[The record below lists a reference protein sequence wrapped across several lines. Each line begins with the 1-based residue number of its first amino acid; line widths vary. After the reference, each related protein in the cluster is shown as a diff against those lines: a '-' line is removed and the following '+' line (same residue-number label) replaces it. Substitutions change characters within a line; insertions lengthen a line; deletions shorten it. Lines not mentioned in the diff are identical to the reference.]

1 MATSYGA
8 PTVSTKGLILAI
20 DAGDSNCMSPGDTSC
35 TNMVTGGQ
43 LTGASGTPG
52 SGAHTADTANFPAYN
67 SLYGGIFDFD
77 GGRGMNCDEN
87 LGTTTTSTICM
98 WLWRN
103 TTANTQYFA
112 DGRNNGGDW
121 FLSNYGSENIN
132 WEGRLKYK
140 FNGAAATYDQTAFPT
155 NQWLHMVAV
164 SGPGGST
171 LYLDG
176 ETPPEA
182 LVNDGSADEDFG
194 TNYRIGTRYTTSA
207 EWTGYMGPIFFYNR
221 ELSADEA
228 KQNFE
233 VHRSRFGV

>member
-1 MATSYGA
+1 VATSYGA

-20 DAGDSNCMSPGDTSC
+20 DAGDSNCMSSGDTSC

-43 LTGASGTPG
+43 LTGASGSPG
-52 SGAHTADTANFPAYN
+52 SGAHTAATSNFPAYN
-67 SLYGGIFDFD
+67 SLYGGIFDFA

-103 TTANTQYFA
+103 TTDNTQYFA
-112 DGRNNGGDW
+112 DGRNGGGDW
-121 FLSNYGSENIN
+121 FLSNYGSQNIN
-132 WEGRLKYK
+132 WENRLQYK
-140 FNGAAATYDQTAFPT
+140 FNGAAATYDQTAFPA

-164 SGPGGST
+164 SGPGGSA

-182 LVNDGSADEDFG
+182 LVASTSADEDFG
-194 TNYRIGTRYTTSA
+194 TNYRIGTRYTTSS

-228 KQNFE
+228 KQNFKA
-233 VHRSRFGV
+233 HRSRFGV

>member
-1 MATSYGA
+1 VATSYGA

-20 DAGDSNCMSPGDTSC
+20 DAGDSNCMSSGDTSC

-43 LTGASGTPG
+43 LTGASGSPG
-52 SGAHTADTANFPAYN
+52 SGAHTAATSNFPAYN
-67 SLYGGIFDFD
+67 SLYGGIFDFA

-103 TTANTQYFA
+103 TTDNTQYFA
-112 DGRNNGGDW
+112 DGRNGGGDW
-121 FLSNYGSENIN
+121 FLSNYGSQNIN
-132 WEGRLKYK
+132 WENRLQYK

-164 SGPGGST
+164 SGPGGSA

-182 LVNDGSADEDFG
+182 LVASTSADEDFG
-194 TNYRIGTRYTTSA
+194 TNYRIGTRYTTSS

-228 KQNFE
+228 KQNFKA
-233 VHRSRFGV
+233 HRSRFGV

>member
-20 DAGDSNCMSPGDTSC
+20 DAGDSNCMSSGDTSC

-43 LTGASGTPG
+43 LTGASGSPG
-52 SGAHTADTANFPAYN
+52 SGAHTAATSNFPAYN
-67 SLYGGIFDFD
+67 SLYGGIFDFA

-103 TTANTQYFA
+103 TTDNTQYFA
-112 DGRNNGGDW
+112 DGRNGGGDW
-121 FLSNYGSENIN
+121 FLSNYGSQNIN
-132 WEGRLKYK
+132 WENRLQYK
-140 FNGAAATYDQTAFPT
+140 FNGAAATYDQTAFPA

-164 SGPGGST
+164 SGPGGSA

-182 LVNDGSADEDFG
+182 LVASTSADEDFG
-194 TNYRIGTRYTTSA
+194 TNYRIGTRYTTSS

-228 KQNFE
+228 KQNFKA
-233 VHRSRFGV
+233 HRSRFGV

>member
-1 MATSYGA
+1 VATSYGA

-20 DAGDSNCMSPGDTSC
+20 DAGDSNCMSSGDTSC

-43 LTGASGTPG
+43 LTGASGHPAG
-52 SGAHTADTANFPAYN
+52 GAHTADTSNFPAYN
-67 SLYGGIFDFD
+67 SLYGGIFDFA
-77 GGRGMNCDEN
+77 GGRGMNCDEQ
-87 LGTTTTSTICM
+87 LGPATASTICM
-98 WLWRN
+98 WLWKQ
-103 TTANTQYFA
+103 ASSTQYFA

-121 FLSNYGSENIN
+121 FLSNYASENIN

-140 FNGAAATYDQTAFPT
+140 FNGADATYDADAFPL
-155 NQWLHMVAV
+155 NQWIHMTAV
-164 SGPGGST
+164 SGAGGST

-176 ETPPEA
+176 EGPQT

-207 EWTGYMGPIFFYNR
+207 EWTGYMGPIFFYDR

-233 VHRSRFGV
+233 AHRSRFGV

>member
-20 DAGDSNCMSPGDTSC
+20 DAGDSNCMSSGDTSC

-43 LTGASGTPG
+43 LTGASGSPG
-52 SGAHTADTANFPAYN
+52 SGAHTAATSNFPAYN
-67 SLYGGIFDFD
+67 SLYGGIFDFA

-103 TTANTQYFA
+103 TTDNTQYFA
-112 DGRNNGGDW
+112 DGRNGGGDW
-121 FLSNYGSENIN
+121 FLSNYGSQNIN
-132 WEGRLKYK
+132 WENRLQYK

-164 SGPGGST
+164 SGPGGSA

-182 LVNDGSADEDFG
+182 LVASTSADEDFG
-194 TNYRIGTRYTTSA
+194 TNYRIGTRYTTSS

-233 VHRSRFGV
+233 AQRSRFGV

>member
-1 MATSYGA
+1 
-8 PTVSTKGLILAI
+8 
-20 DAGDSNCMSPGDTSC
+20 MSSGDTSC

-43 LTGASGTPG
+43 LTGASGSPG
-52 SGAHTADTANFPAYN
+52 SGAHTAATSNFPAYN
-67 SLYGGIFDFD
+67 SLYGGIFDFA

-103 TTANTQYFA
+103 TTDNTQYFA
-112 DGRNNGGDW
+112 DGRNGGGDW
-121 FLSNYGSENIN
+121 FLSNYGSQNIN
-132 WEGRLKYK
+132 WENRLQYK
-140 FNGAAATYDQTAFPT
+140 FNGAAATYDQTAFPA

-164 SGPGGST
+164 SGPGGSA

-182 LVNDGSADEDFG
+182 LVASTSADEDFG
-194 TNYRIGTRYTTSA
+194 TNYRIGTRYTTSS

-228 KQNFE
+228 KQNFKA
-233 VHRSRFGV
+233 HRSRFGV

>member
-20 DAGDSNCMSPGDTSC
+20 DAGDSNCMSSGDTSC

-43 LTGASGTPG
+43 LTGASGSPG
-52 SGAHTADTANFPAYN
+52 SGAHTAATSNFPAYN
-67 SLYGGIFDFD
+67 SLYGGIFDFA

-103 TTANTQYFA
+103 TTDNTQYFA
-112 DGRNNGGDW
+112 DGRNGGGDW
-121 FLSNYGSENIN
+121 FLSNYGSQNIN
-132 WEGRLKYK
+132 WENRLQYK

-164 SGPGGST
+164 SGPGGSA

-182 LVNDGSADEDFG
+182 LVASTSADEDFG
-194 TNYRIGTRYTTSA
+194 TNYRIGTRYTTSS

-228 KQNFE
+228 KQNFKA
-233 VHRSRFGV
+233 HRSRFGV

>member
-1 MATSYGA
+1 MATSYGS

-52 SGAHTADTANFPAYN
+52 NGAHTADTSNFPAYN
-67 SLYGGIFDFD
+67 SLYGGIFDFA
-77 GGRGMNCDEN
+77 GGKGMNCDEN

-112 DGRNNGGDW
+112 DGRNGGGDW
-121 FLSNYGSENIN
+121 FLSNYSNQNIN
-132 WEGRLKYK
+132 WENRLQYK
-140 FNGAAATYDQTAFPT
+140 FNGASATYDITAFPT
-155 NQWLHMVAV
+155 NQWIHMTAV

-176 ETPPEA
+176 EGPQT

-194 TNYRIGTRYTTSA
+194 LNYRIGTRYTTSA

-233 VHRSRFGV
+233 AHRSRFGV

>member
-1 MATSYGA
+1 
-8 PTVSTKGLILAI
+8 
-20 DAGDSNCMSPGDTSC
+20 
-35 TNMVTGGQ
+35 MVTGGQ
-43 LTGASGTPG
+43 LTGASGSPG
-52 SGAHTADTANFPAYN
+52 SGAHTAATSNFPAYN
-67 SLYGGIFDFD
+67 SLYGGIFDFA

-103 TTANTQYFA
+103 TTDNTQYFA
-112 DGRNNGGDW
+112 DGRNGGGDW
-121 FLSNYGSENIN
+121 FLSNYGSQNIN
-132 WEGRLKYK
+132 WENRLQYK
-140 FNGAAATYDQTAFPT
+140 FNGAAATYDQTAFPA

-164 SGPGGST
+164 SGPGGSA

-182 LVNDGSADEDFG
+182 LVASTSADEDFG
-194 TNYRIGTRYTTSA
+194 TNYRIGTRYTTSS

-228 KQNFE
+228 KQNFKA
-233 VHRSRFGV
+233 HRSRFGV

>member
-20 DAGDSNCMSPGDTSC
+20 DAGDSNCMSSGDTSC

-52 SGAHTADTANFPAYN
+52 NGAHTANTSNFPAYN
-67 SLYGGIFDFD
+67 SLYGGIFDFA
-77 GGRGMNCDEN
+77 GGRGMNCDEQ
-87 LGTTTTSTICM
+87 LGPATASTICM
-98 WLWRN
+98 WLWKN
-103 TTANTQYFA
+103 SSGTQYFT

-121 FLSNYGSENIN
+121 FLSNYANENIN

-140 FNGAAATYDQTAFPT
+140 FNGAAATYDAGAFPL
-155 NQWLHMVAV
+155 NQWIHMTAV
-164 SGPGGST
+164 SGAGGST

-176 ETPPEA
+176 EGPQT

-194 TNYRIGTRYTTSA
+194 LNYRIGTRYTTA
-207 EWTGYMGPIFFYNR
+207 TEWTGYMGPIFFYDR

-233 VHRSRFGV
+233 AHRSRFGV

>member
-1 MATSYGA
+1 
-8 PTVSTKGLILAI
+8 
-20 DAGDSNCMSPGDTSC
+20 
-35 TNMVTGGQ
+35 MVTGGQ
-43 LTGASGTPG
+43 LTGASGSPG
-52 SGAHTADTANFPAYN
+52 SGAHTAATSNFPAYN
-67 SLYGGIFDFD
+67 SLYGGIFDFA

-103 TTANTQYFA
+103 TTDNTQYFA
-112 DGRNNGGDW
+112 DGRNGGGDW
-121 FLSNYGSENIN
+121 FLSNYGSQNIN
-132 WEGRLKYK
+132 WENRLQYK

-164 SGPGGST
+164 SGPGGSA

-182 LVNDGSADEDFG
+182 LVASTSADEDFG
-194 TNYRIGTRYTTSA
+194 TNYRIGTRYTTSS

-228 KQNFE
+228 KQNFKA
-233 VHRSRFGV
+233 HRSRFGV

>member
-1 MATSYGA
+1 
-8 PTVSTKGLILAI
+8 
-20 DAGDSNCMSPGDTSC
+20 
-35 TNMVTGGQ
+35 MVTGGQ
-43 LTGASGTPG
+43 LTGASGSPG
-52 SGAHTADTANFPAYN
+52 SGAHTAATSNFPAYN
-67 SLYGGIFDFD
+67 SLYGGIFDFA

-103 TTANTQYFA
+103 TTDNTQYFA
-112 DGRNNGGDW
+112 DGRNGGGDW
-121 FLSNYGSENIN
+121 FLSNYGSQNIN
-132 WEGRLKYK
+132 WENRLQYK

-164 SGPGGST
+164 SGPGGSA

-182 LVNDGSADEDFG
+182 LVASTSADEDFG
-194 TNYRIGTRYTTSA
+194 TNYRIGTRYTTSS

-233 VHRSRFGV
+233 AHRSRFGV